1 VATPHDSLVKRVFSV
16 REDAIGELRSVLP
29 PEIVEALDLDG
40 LEVQEGSFVDPALVQ
55 RHLDL
60 LYSVPLKSGGGS
72 AFVYALFE
80 HQSSDDPLMAF
91 RMLAYMVRI
100 WEKYLR
106 DHEGAR
112 ELPVIVPLVLHHA
125 EEGWRSATAFHEL
138 FPDGL
143 LRQPAWAGLVPSF
156 RFLLDDVSVATDED
170 LRSRQLSEF
179 ARVALWALRDARFG
193 RLERTLAACSSSFS
207 RLLQAPGGPTA
218 ARTTSC
224 YIYEVRGI
232 ATAQALAAQIP
243 DPILREAAMTIAE
256 QLRQEGRQEGRQDGL
271 REGLERL
278 RGVVLKQLQLK
289 FGELPE
295 AAQACVAAAD
305 EAALERYAERVLS
318 ADTIDA
324 ALTG

>member
-1 VATPHDSLVKRVFSV
+1 
-16 REDAIGELRSVLP
+16 
-29 PEIVEALDLDG
+29 
-40 LEVQEGSFVDPALVQ
+40 VQ